1 MVRLFLDRKKVKN
14 IEELRDNKFKLL
26 TYFFLNILRNNK
38 FLFFITFILAF
49 SSALVNYNIG
59 IIIRNAFYLP
69 SDNLSDKLN
78 DFNKKIDSDN
88 EFKDEKDEEG
98 NFDKEK
104 IKERIIKEIKDGR
117 YLSIIEAIDL
127 NNGELSKESLKKI
140 INENS
145 IDKTKLHEKKLKIT
159 FNVLFTMLFENVYL
173 EWKQFIFVLIAL
185 LIFVKAPISLLH
197 WYVNSYC
204 CSKIEKDLKLE
215 LFKILVGSNYENSSE
230 IAGKMITQFTADLDN
245 ISVNIWS
252 IPNRLIYVFT
262 SIFLNIY
269 FDFSF
274 GGKMNFNFI
283 GIALLLFSSLFFF
296 VFLLLKQAVKLGID
310 AKRRYEEDN
319 RIIFERINNLEYIKS
334 NSSEIFEQF
343 KVYETLDKTFQNNKE
358 SLLWTALFK
367 SLPNYL
373 LIPNIPFLFMA
384 IITLIHDIEK
394 ENSPEFIF
402 VNFIR
407 YYYTINRLNSEIS
420 KILESIVVLEDLSSE
435 FYIVNESVLKLD
447 SERVILRKDETDN
460 FEKGDIHF
468 KNIFFNYPSRPEN
481 MIIEDLSFTFNYGE
495 KYGIAG
501 KNGIGKSTITKIILK
516 LYEISNGKVFI
527 GKKDLSKIK
536 TEILHENI
544 CHLTNHPTF
553 FNMSIAENIL
563 YPLVY
568 REELHLKKLINAA
581 KKVKIFNFIKTLS
594 NGFDTVLRQGGY
606 DLSEG
611 QKQQFEA
618 MKVFM
623 KDYEIFIFDEILS
636 NVHPVTRKS
645 ILNNIFERVN
655 GKTVIT
661 IDHHYDI
668 FKHMDHVY
676 NFSSKKLSK
685 VTSLKKIEK
694 DND

>member
-1 MVRLFLDRKKVKN
+1 
-14 IEELRDNKFKLL
+14 
-26 TYFFLNILRNNK
+26 
-38 FLFFITFILAF
+38 
-49 SSALVNYNIG
+49 
-59 IIIRNAFYLP
+59 
-69 SDNLSDKLN
+69 
-78 DFNKKIDSDN
+78 
-88 EFKDEKDEEG
+88 
-98 NFDKEK
+98 
-104 IKERIIKEIKDGR
+104 
-117 YLSIIEAIDL
+117 
-127 NNGELSKESLKKI
+127 
-140 INENS
+140 
-145 IDKTKLHEKKLKIT
+145 
-159 FNVLFTMLFENVYL
+159 
-173 EWKQFIFVLIAL
+173 
-185 LIFVKAPISLLH
+185 
-197 WYVNSYC
+197 
-204 CSKIEKDLKLE
+204 
-215 LFKILVGSNYENSSE
+215 
-230 IAGKMITQFTADLDN
+230 
-245 ISVNIWS
+245 
-252 IPNRLIYVFT
+252 
-262 SIFLNIY
+262 
-269 FDFSF
+269 
-274 GGKMNFNFI
+274 
-283 GIALLLFSSLFFF
+283 
-296 VFLLLKQAVKLGID
+296 
-310 AKRRYEEDN
+310 
-319 RIIFERINNLEYIKS
+319 
-334 NSSEIFEQF
+334 
-343 KVYETLDKTFQNNKE
+343 
-358 SLLWTALFK
+358 
-367 SLPNYL
+367 
-373 LIPNIPFLFMA
+373 MA

-447 SERVILRKDETDN
+447 SERAILRKDETDI

-568 REELHLKKLINAA
+568 KEELHLKKLVNAA

-645 ILNNIFERVN
+645 ILNNIFEKVN